1 MNGITQ
7 ENKKKISEIMCN
19 PEGTFAFEY
28 KSEDLVDPT
37 VRGAIIFEVVAGKHF
52 FKLERTDD
60 LLLRLFH
67 ASPGTGTRVSTIDL
81 KGLGRIVEAFIA
93 FSWSPDEL
101 SLYFGPRN
109 PGDELIS
116 SRGVR
121 SSAQF
126 RIGDDGNVY
135 RIGDDNI
142 EVMDLKI
149 MVNDQTVLQCT
160 AIEAWKSMKRAISIL
175 LSERSDEDYLR
186 EVVMAN
192 LCISMA
198 VTGFEA
204 YCKNRFIELESE
216 GVRPNIKN
224 LTEITFSKSDR
235 DAKLPEKKSNEAT
248 KNGKTFLR
256 WIIDKRCIN
265 FQNFKDCS
273 KAYKKVYGVEFS
285 QIFPNAKKTKWLQ
298 NYITHR
304 HSVIHVSADN
314 AMLDL
319 LKPPVPINSSR
330 SKEALDIFDEFIM
343 ALHEASLKIR

>member
-1 MNGITQ
+1 
-7 ENKKKISEIMCN
+7 
-19 PEGTFAFEY
+19 
-28 KSEDLVDPT
+28 
-37 VRGAIIFEVVAGKHF
+37 
-52 FKLERTDD
+52 
-60 LLLRLFH
+60 
-67 ASPGTGTRVSTIDL
+67 
-81 KGLGRIVEAFIA
+81 
-93 FSWSPDEL
+93 
-101 SLYFGPRN
+101 
-109 PGDELIS
+109 
-116 SRGVR
+116 
-121 SSAQF
+121 
-126 RIGDDGNVY
+126 
-135 RIGDDNI
+135 
-142 EVMDLKI
+142 
-149 MVNDQTVLQCT
+149 
-160 AIEAWKSMKRAISIL
+160 
-175 LSERSDEDYLR
+175 
-186 EVVMAN
+186 
-192 LCISMA
+192 MA